1 VNRRQAHWYPA
12 WFDRPADRLRLV
24 AELQTVATK
33 VTVVR
38 PTGPRRG
45 GFAIRVILTPLG
57 LGSQRVMIEFNANS
71 PEVPHVFVF
80 GPGSPH
86 RYDDGSLCIWH
97 PHDRPEQRWTWHNGG
112 VALAGYICAHLIRE
126 AWWRQTDEWVGEEAP
141 HLPPLQPPRRPNP
154 RAHRKGAHGCSADRD
169 PPRPP
174 TTRRPNVAGAPESL
188 RWAERGPH
196 RTGQHRRTAVG
207 RDKRAMRNDGVS
219 AKILYVG
226 ISPELDIGEPIDE
239 WTSLRQCTQ
248 YVSNCIEFQPECKT
262 VSNSWLFSLPALD
275 CRHAK
280 DGRSR
285 QAVDQRAS
293 SCTEPFRATR

>member
-1 VNRRQAHWYPA
+1 MSRRQAHWYPA

-45 GFAIRVILTPLG
+45 GFAIRVSLTPLG
-57 LGSQRVMIEFNANS
+57 LGSQRVTIEFNANS
-71 PEVPHVFVF
+71 PEVPHVFVL

-112 VALAGYICAHLIRE
+112 VALAGHICAHLIRE

-196 RTGQHRRTAVG
+196 RTGSTGAPLRVEI
-207 RDKRAMRNDGVS
+207 S
-219 AKILYVG
+219 AL
-226 ISPELDIGEPIDE
+226 
-239 WTSLRQCTQ
+239 
-248 YVSNCIEFQPECKT
+248 
-262 VSNSWLFSLPALD
+262 
-275 CRHAK
+275 
-280 DGRSR
+280 
-285 QAVDQRAS
+285 
-293 SCTEPFRATR
+293 